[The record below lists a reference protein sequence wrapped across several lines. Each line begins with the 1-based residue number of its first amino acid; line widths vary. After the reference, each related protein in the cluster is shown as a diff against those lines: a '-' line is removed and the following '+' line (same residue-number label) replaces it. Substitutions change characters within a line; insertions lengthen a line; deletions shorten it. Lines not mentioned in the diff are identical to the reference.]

1 MEFDCVLFKL
11 SCVLTSSR
19 CLLLTVQW
27 GFLGTTAYQYCA
39 DYSRLKTVFYIRDSF
54 WLKSCMVLLYRDFVA
69 ITDPQLCPWKHCWR
83 VTKKKS
89 LRKTYSTHVPAAE
102 LQLNNA
108 FSTASTEFSGWNIK
122 WNISRDYFLLQKHF
136 KKTTATCIND
146 FNEHWN
152 VCSDNSQH
160 ECERQKHNIAPHSSG
175 PVVNNNLSAGCI
187 PV

>member
-69 ITDPQLCPWKHCWR
+69 ITDPQLCP
-83 VTKKKS
+83 
-89 LRKTYSTHVPAAE
+89 
-102 LQLNNA
+102 
-108 FSTASTEFSGWNIK
+108 
-122 WNISRDYFLLQKHF
+122 
-136 KKTTATCIND
+136 
-146 FNEHWN
+146 
-152 VCSDNSQH
+152 
-160 ECERQKHNIAPHSSG
+160 
-175 PVVNNNLSAGCI
+175 
-187 PV
+187 